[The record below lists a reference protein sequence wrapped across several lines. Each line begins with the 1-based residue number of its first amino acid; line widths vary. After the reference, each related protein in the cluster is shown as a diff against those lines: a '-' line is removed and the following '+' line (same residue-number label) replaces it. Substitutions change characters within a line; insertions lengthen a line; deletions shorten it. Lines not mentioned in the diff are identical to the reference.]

1 VDTDGFSEPFCFEE
15 LPAGMYVAAAQ
26 APENYGLTSPDQLRV
41 QALAGTR
48 LDVHF
53 GAAEGVS
60 PAVPPP
66 ADAGQIDSEL
76 IADAGGD
83 SQQASL
89 NDLFGISGLVIF
101 GLAGLVLVGGLG
113 LTLFMRRR

>member
-1 VDTDGFSEPFCFEE
+1 
-15 LPAGMYVAAAQ
+15 
-26 APENYGLTSPDQLRV
+26 
-41 QALAGTR
+41 
-48 LDVHF
+48 
-53 GAAEGVS
+53 
-60 PAVPPP
+60 
-66 ADAGQIDSEL
+66 L